1 VFERSG
7 RPWCHPRKIADEL
20 VSACIYN
27 VRPVRYQPPACD
39 AFDPAAAAAEDSAAA
54 WRGIRTILVP
64 QDIVGVRR
72 RSSSR
77 VKSRTPVR
85 IQPDGAVTERSG
97 DREWFSDRLFVEAQ
111 DGHARA
117 GYGTSVTV
125 HIGLVTGLI
134 AFLITRPD
142 RVVLVD
148 MNPLVMPAIVTTTS
162 VPDVPEPRP
171 TEPPSPK
178 STPRPP
184 AAAPAPAP
192 PAPPDV
198 KIAAAPTEAPSGIAP
213 ETHAESRT
221 NASEVEGGVVGGVSN
236 GVPGGAVGG
245 VPGGVAGGV
254 VGGTLPAVVR
264 VGPDMQPPRKI
275 RDVKPVY
282 PAGTLQGRTQ
292 GAVILEATIGP
303 DGKVRDAKVVRS
315 VPLLDAAAI
324 DAVRQW
330 EYTPSFLNGVAIA
343 VVITVVVNFA
353 MQ

>member
-1 VFERSG
+1 M
-7 RPWCHPRKIADEL
+7 
-20 VSACIYN
+20 
-27 VRPVRYQPPACD
+27 D
-39 AFDPAAAAAEDSAAA
+39 ANAAPAEDSTAA

-72 RSSSR
+72 QSSLCF
-77 VKSRTPVR
+77 KSRTPVR
-85 IQPDGAVTERSG
+85 IQPDGAITERAG

-111 DGHARA
+111 DGHERT

-125 HIGLVTGLI
+125 HVGLVTGL
-134 AFLITRPD
+134 AMFLMTRPE
-142 RVVLVD
+142 RVVVVKVD
-148 MNPLVMPAIVTTTS
+148 PLVMPAIATTGA
-162 VPDVPEPRP
+162 VPDAPEPRQI
-171 TEPPSPK
+171 EPRSPK
-178 STPRPP
+178 AAPAPP

-192 PAPPDV
+192 VAPPDV
-198 KIAAAPTEAPSGIAP
+198 KIAAAPIEAPSGIAP
-213 ETHAESRT
+213 EIVAEQRT
-221 NASEVEGGVVGGVSN
+221 SASEVEGGVVGGVSN

-254 VGGTLPAVVR
+254 VGGTLPVAVH
-264 VGPDMQPPRKI
+264 VGPNMQPPRKI
-275 RDVKPVY
+275 KDVKPVY

-292 GAVILEATIGP
+292 GSVILEATIGP

-343 VVITVVVNFA
+343 VVMTVVVNFA